1 MRKREWICNEQ
12 GCPERKEVCKE
23 HKDKNLVSLE
33 KHAENLAKQNLE
45 FVFTCVNNKA
55 LITRADRK
63 RKSDSR
69 SIMNDDRPLL
79 VKTKKRITYDSGGY
93 TQIREKR
100 QITPILHEYER
111 GHKAPCYD
119 F

>member
-79 VKTKKRITYDSGGY
+79 VKTKKKNY
-93 TQIREKR
+93 
-100 QITPILHEYER
+100 L
-111 GHKAPCYD
+111 
-119 F
+119 